1 MASKN
6 HITLCFIELLS
17 LLGPLCACNETSVLV
32 KQVDQEGKSLSLSH
46 AKISG
51 IPLAINL
58 AFPSVTYQSNQ
69 RQERRHSRETLLLA
83 MGLLSPGKDEED
95 ELS

>member
-1 MASKN
+1 MLAMKRVSSE
-6 HITLCFIELLS
+6 I
-17 LLGPLCACNETSVLV
+17 

-51 IPLAINL
+51 SPLAINL